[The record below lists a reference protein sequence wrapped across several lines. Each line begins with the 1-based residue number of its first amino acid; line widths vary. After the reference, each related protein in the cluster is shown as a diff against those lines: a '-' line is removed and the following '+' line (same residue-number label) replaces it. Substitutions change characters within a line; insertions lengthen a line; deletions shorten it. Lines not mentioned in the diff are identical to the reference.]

1 MTTLDHYDFCKPYI
15 SDNEYILWEG
25 APEKGLTFTSRDLVM
40 IPFSLFWLAFALFW
54 EFSVI
59 TSTSSLF
66 MAIWGLPFVGVGIY
80 LLFGR
85 FIQSICLRNKTFYI
99 ITNKKLII
107 RSGSKIKLYQ
117 AEDIPPMDIHLH
129 KNGNGT
135 ILFWQESYRRMV
147 EDTPPILRWKIL
159 QMLLVRRTRSA
170 AWKSKWEKN
179 YGRKCYNSPCCSRR

>member
-25 APEKGLTFTSRDLVM
+25 APEKGFTFTSRDLVM
-40 IPFSLFWLAFALFW
+40 IPFSIFWLAFALFW

-107 RSGSKIKLYQ
+107 RSGSKTSSTGRGYSSDGHSPPQKWKRHHPVLAGILPQKWKEILLLFCAGKYCRCCRC
-117 AEDIPPMDIHLH
+117 AERDQPHG
-129 KNGNGT
+129 K
-135 ILFWQESYRRMV
+135 
-147 EDTPPILRWKIL
+147 
-159 QMLLVRRTRSA
+159 
-170 AWKSKWEKN
+170 
-179 YGRKCYNSPCCSRR
+179 

>member
-40 IPFSLFWLAFALFW
+40 IPFSIFWLAFALFW

-80 LLFGR
+80 LLF
-85 FIQSICLRNKTFYI
+85 N
-99 ITNKKLII
+99 
-107 RSGSKIKLYQ
+107 
-117 AEDIPPMDIHLH
+117 
-129 KNGNGT
+129 
-135 ILFWQESYRRMV
+135 
-147 EDTPPILRWKIL
+147 
-159 QMLLVRRTRSA
+159 
-170 AWKSKWEKN
+170 KN
-179 YGRKCYNSPCCSRR
+179 YNTNNK

>member
-25 APEKGLTFTSRDLVM
+25 APEKGFTFTSRDLVM

-107 RSGSKIKLYQ
+107 RSGGKIKLYQ

-135 ILFWQESYRRMV
+135 ILFWQESYHRRQ
-147 EDTPPILRWKIL
+147 KIL
-159 QMLLVRRTRSA
+159 LLFCVGKYRRCSWCAERDQPHGKINRRKLWKKML
-170 AWKSKWEKN
+170 
-179 YGRKCYNSPCCSRR
+179 

>member
-25 APEKGLTFTSRDLVM
+25 APEKGFTFTSRDLVM

-85 FIQSICLRNKTFYI
+85 RIRKR
-99 ITNKKLII
+99 KKQIFKQLWESFLYNYLLI
-107 RSGSKIKLYQ
+107 
-117 AEDIPPMDIHLH
+117 
-129 KNGNGT
+129 
-135 ILFWQESYRRMV
+135 
-147 EDTPPILRWKIL
+147 
-159 QMLLVRRTRSA
+159 
-170 AWKSKWEKN
+170 EKN
-179 YGRKCYNSPCCSRR
+179 ETRRS

>member
-107 RSGSKIKLYQ
+107 RSGSKIKFYQ

-135 ILFWQESYRRMV
+135 ILFWQESYRRNG
-147 EDTPPILRWKIL
+147 
-159 QMLLVRRTRSA
+159 RRYSSYFALENIADVAGAQDAISRM
-170 AWKSKWEKN
+170 EK
-179 YGRKCYNSPCCSRR
+179 

>member
-25 APEKGLTFTSRDLVM
+25 APEKGFTFTSRDLVM

-107 RSGSKIKLYQ
+107 RSGSKI
-117 AEDIPPMDIHLH
+117 HLH

-135 ILFWQESYRRMV
+135 ILFWQESYHRNGRRYSSYFALENIADVAGAQDAISRM
-147 EDTPPILRWKIL
+147 
-159 QMLLVRRTRSA
+159 
-170 AWKSKWEKN
+170 EK
-179 YGRKCYNSPCCSRR
+179 

>member
-25 APEKGLTFTSRDLVM
+25 APEKGFTFTSRDLVM
-40 IPFSLFWLAFALFW
+40 IPFSIFWLAFALFW

-117 AEDIPPMDIHLH
+117 AEDIPPMDIHIST
-129 KNGNGT
+129 KMETAPSCSGRNPT
-135 ILFWQESYRRMV
+135 TEMV

-159 QMLLVRRTRSA
+159 QM
-170 AWKSKWEKN
+170 
-179 YGRKCYNSPCCSRR
+179 

>member
-1 MTTLDHYDFCKPYI
+1 
-15 SDNEYILWEG
+15 
-25 APEKGLTFTSRDLVM
+25 
-40 IPFSLFWLAFALFW
+40 
-54 EFSVI
+54 
-59 TSTSSLF
+59 

-107 RSGSKIKLYQ
+107 RSGGKIKLYQ

-135 ILFWQESYRRMV
+135 ILFWQESYRRNG
-147 EDTPPILRWKIL
+147 
-159 QMLLVRRTRSA
+159 RRYSSYFALENIADVAGAQNAISRM
-170 AWKSKWEKN
+170 EK
-179 YGRKCYNSPCCSRR
+179 